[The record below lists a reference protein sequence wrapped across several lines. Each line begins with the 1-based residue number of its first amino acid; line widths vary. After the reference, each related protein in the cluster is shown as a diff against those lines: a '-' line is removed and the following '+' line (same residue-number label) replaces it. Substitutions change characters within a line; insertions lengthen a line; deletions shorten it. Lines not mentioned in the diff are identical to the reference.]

1 MSDRVAVVVGAG
13 GDIGGAC
20 AHRLAGTHDV
30 VLCVD
35 RDAARAGSTAKSL
48 LARGARAEVLAADA
62 ADDAFPEAVL
72 AVALALG
79 RTASVVHAVA
89 HEEHAA
95 AVDVSRRSVVQSLAV
110 GPVAAFCLF
119 RAFVAGDA
127 LADGASLVAIGSLH
141 ATVPFPDCV
150 GYNAAHGAL
159 AQIVRTL
166 ANEWAPRRIRVN
178 AVVPGWIR
186 TAGEN
191 GLYGADHLDRVAPLL
206 PLGRFGTAEEVAAA
220 VGYVCSEDARYV
232 TGSFLTVD
240 GGLAASLARLP
251 GGAG

>member
-20 AHRLAGTHDV
+20 AHRLAADHDV

-35 RDAARAGSTAKSL
+35 RDAARAQATASAL
-48 LARGARAEVLAADA
+48 LAGGGKAEPLVADA
-62 ADDAFPEAVL
+62 ADEAFPDVVRAA
-72 AVALALG
+72 AVALG
-79 RTASVVHAVA
+79 QTASVVHAVA
-89 HEEHAA
+89 HEEHRAA
-95 AVDVSRRSVVQSLAV
+95 LDVSRQSVVRSLTV

-119 RAFVAGDA
+119 RALATGEA
-127 LADGASLVAIGSLH
+127 LATGASLVAIGSLH
-141 ATVPFPDCV
+141 ASIPFPDCV

-166 ANEWAPRRIRVN
+166 AHEWAPRGIRVN

-186 TAGEN
+186 TAGED
-191 GLYGADHLDRVAPLL
+191 GLYGAAHLDRVASLL

-220 VGYVCSEDARYV
+220 AGYLCSPQAAYV
-232 TGSFLTVD
+232 TGTFLTID
-240 GGLAASLARLP
+240 GGLSVSLARLP
-251 GGAG
+251 GGSA

>member
-20 AHRLAGTHDV
+20 ARRLAGTHDV

-35 RDAARAGSTAKSL
+35 RDAARAQATAASVV
-48 LARGARAEVLAADA
+48 ADGGRAHVLAADA
-62 ADDAFPEAVL
+62 THDAFGDAVRDG
-72 AVALALG
+72 ALALG
-79 RTASVVHAVA
+79 QTASVVHAVA

-95 AVDVSRRSVVQSLAV
+95 AVEVSRQSVELSLAV

-119 RAFVAGDA
+119 RSFVAGDA
-127 LADGASLVAIGSLH
+127 LAAGASLVAIGSLH

-166 ANEWAPRRIRVN
+166 AGEWAAQRIRVN
-178 AVVPGWIR
+178 AVVPGWIS
-186 TAGEN
+186 TACEN

-206 PLGRFGTAEEVAAA
+206 PLGRFGTTEEVAAA
-220 VGYVCSEDARYV
+220 VGYVCSDDARYV

-240 GGLAASLARLP
+240 GGLSASLARLP
-251 GGAG
+251 GGPA

>member
-20 AHRLAGTHDV
+20 AHRLAHDHNV

-35 RDAARAGSTAKSL
+35 RDEARAESAAASL
-48 LARGARAEVLAADA
+48 LARGHRAEALTADA
-62 ADDAFPEAVL
+62 ADEAFADTVR
-72 AVALALG
+72 AGALAFG
-79 RTASVVHAVA
+79 RTASMVHAVA

-95 AVDVSRRSVVQSLAV
+95 AAGMSRRSVVQSLIV

-119 RAFVAGDA
+119 RAFVSGDA
-127 LADGASLVAIGSLH
+127 LAGGASLVAIGSLH
-141 ATVPFPDCV
+141 ASVPFPGCV

-166 ANEWAPRRIRVN
+166 ANEWAPRRVRVN

-186 TAGEN
+186 TAGED
-191 GLYGADHLDRVAPLL
+191 GLYGADHLDRVSPLL
-206 PLGRFGTAEEVAAA
+206 PLGRFGTADEVAAA
-220 VGYVCSEDARYV
+220 VGYVCSQDAHYV
-232 TGSFLTVD
+232 TGSFMTVD

-251 GGAG
+251 GGAA

>member
-20 AHRLAGTHDV
+20 AHRLARTHDV

-35 RDAARAGSTAKSL
+35 RDAARAESTASSV
-48 LARGARAEVLAADA
+48 LARGGRAEALAADA
-62 ADDAFPEAVL
+62 ADDSFPDAVR
-72 AVALALG
+72 VAALMLG
-79 RTASVVHAVA
+79 RTASIVHAVA

-95 AVDVSRRSVVQSLAV
+95 AVDVSRQSVVHSLAV

-127 LADGASLVAIGSLH
+127 LAAGASLVAIGSLH
-141 ATVPFPDCV
+141 ATVAFPDCV

-166 ANEWAPRRIRVN
+166 ANEWAPQRIRVN
-178 AVVPGWIR
+178 AVVPGWVR
-186 TAGEN
+186 TAGEA

-206 PLGRFGTAEEVAAA
+206 PLGRFGTADEVAAA
-220 VGYVCSEDARYV
+220 VGFVCSDDARYIS
-232 TGSFLTVD
+232 GSFLTVD
-240 GGLAASLARLP
+240 GGLATSLARLP
-251 GGAG
+251 GAAA

>member
-20 AHRLAGTHDV
+20 ARRLARTHDV

-35 RDAARAGSTAKSL
+35 RDAGRAESTASSV
-48 LARGARAEVLAADA
+48 LADGGRAEVLAADA
-62 ADDAFPEAVL
+62 ADDSFPEMVRA
-72 AVALALG
+72 AALALG

-95 AVDVSRRSVVQSLAV
+95 AVLVTRQSVVHSLAV
-110 GPVAAFCLF
+110 GPVAALCLF
-119 RAFVAGDA
+119 RAFVTGDA
-127 LADGASLVAIGSLH
+127 LAPGASLVAIGSLH
-141 ATVPFPDCV
+141 ATIPFPDCV

-166 ANEWAPRRIRVN
+166 ANEWAPQRIRVN

-186 TAGEN
+186 TAGEA

-206 PLGRFGTAEEVAAA
+206 PLGRFGTADEVAAA
-220 VGYVCSEDARYV
+220 VGFVCSDDARYV
-232 TGSFLTVD
+232 SGSFLTVD
-240 GGLAASLARLP
+240 GGLTPSLARLP
-251 GGAG
+251 RGAA